1 MDKIRVS
8 MEIHS
13 LLHRLQRLETTVVY
27 LDRTATEV
35 EQQREYSMEA
45 THKQLLMNQYLMQHV
60 R

>member
-35 EQQREYSMEA
+35 EQQRESSMEA